1 MSIVNYGVSKHFA
14 GSMVSDRCPL
24 GYLLGILGEAELLLG
39 IWEQRQILL
48 GRRGHYFQG
57 DGEIGYFSHC
67 FILEF
72 SLLNDL
78 KEVINKEI
86 VHLLMQAPNLAY

>member
-1 MSIVNYGVSKHFA
+1 MNLILRKDKY
-14 GSMVSDRCPL
+14 
-24 GYLLGILGEAELLLG
+24 ILGKIGVYFWEEAELLLG

-67 FILEF
+67 FILEL
-72 SLLNDL
+72 SPLNDL